1 MMEEVA
7 AARPALSSTTTT
19 STLTAELQDCFD
31 VLVVSEHAALSTGKT
46 SFSERVREM
55 MEREREGER
64 GRARETEWE
73 RERESDGE
81 KEEERGA
88 MGMCAYNIK

>member
-19 STLTAELQDCFD
+19 STLTAELHDCFD

-55 MEREREGER
+55 MERERGSRER
-64 GRARETEWE
+64 ESQGDGVGE
-73 RERESDGE
+73 RERE
-81 KEEERGA
+81 
-88 MGMCAYNIK
+88 